1 MATITNLGLEKAL
14 AVNLPPPIVTS
25 EVVLAGPRTNSSLS
39 EHLSFVILADLE
51 NLFVR
56 YRTIRF

>member
-25 EVVLAGPRTNSSLS
+25 DVVLAGPRPNSNLS